1 MDKRFYK
8 RTSVHLKA
16 EIISDGKS
24 FTGSIENVAE
34 GGVGYLINSSIEDS
48 TDFIPK
54 KKIEINFD
62 PSSGNKINLECEIV
76 WFSRPPEGTNN
87 LTLGLKVNDP
97 TSEYKEWIANLS
109 GSSIITKIK

>member
-24 FTGSIENVAE
+24 FAGSIENVAE
-34 GGVGYLINSSIEDS
+34 GGVGYLINSLIEDS
-48 TDFIPK
+48 TDYIPK
-54 KKIEINFD
+54 KKVEISFLA
-62 PSSGNKINLECEIV
+62 SSGNTINLECEVV

-87 LTLGLKVNDP
+87 LTLGLKINDP
-97 TSEYKEWIANLS
+97 TSEYKEWITNLS
-109 GSSIITKIK
+109 GSSIISKIK